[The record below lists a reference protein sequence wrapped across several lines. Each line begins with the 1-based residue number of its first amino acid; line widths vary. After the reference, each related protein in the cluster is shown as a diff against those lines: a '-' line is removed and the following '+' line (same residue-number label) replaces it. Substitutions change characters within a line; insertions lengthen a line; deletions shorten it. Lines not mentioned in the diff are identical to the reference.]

1 MTVPLEQQIIR
12 TAHHEAGHI
21 VVAAAQSLKLRPE
34 GLSVDERGEGL
45 ACYCKNPGDSDT
57 ERERVIIATFAGLNS
72 EARFCNERG
81 FPVPE
86 EMQRIFSQDS
96 KEAREN
102 ISRLSYLSVERTAFQ
117 IEAEL
122 QARSEAIILQYWS
135 AIRSVGAALLD
146 RDWEPIR
153 SLKSG
158 SVWSQAEKAKYLAG
172 DELAVA
178 LKQARIDAEFA
189 VIC

>member
-1 MTVPLEQQIIR
+1 MTVSLEQQIIR

-21 VVAAAQSLKLRPE
+21 VVAAVQTLKLRPE

-72 EARFCNERG
+72 EERSCNERG

-122 QARSEAIILQYWS
+122 QSRSEAIILQYWS
-135 AIRSVGAALLD
+135 AIRSVGTALLAS
-146 RDWEPIR
+146 DWQPIR
-153 SLKSG
+153 ALKSG
-158 SVWSQAEKAKYLAG
+158 SVWSQSEKAKYLAG
-172 DELAVA
+172 DELAVV
-178 LKQARIDAEFA
+178 LRQAGIEAAFA
-189 VIC
+189 AIY

>member
-21 VVAAAQSLKLRPE
+21 VVAAVQGLKLRPE

-45 ACYCKNPGDSDT
+45 ACYCKDPGDSDI

-72 EARFCNERG
+72 EARFCNEQG

-86 EMQRIFSQDS
+86 EMQQIFSQDS

-102 ISRLSYLSVERTAFQ
+102 ISRLSSLSLERTAFQ

-122 QARSEAIILQYWS
+122 QASSEAIILQYWS
-135 AIRSVGAALLD
+135 AIRSVAAALLD

-153 SLKSG
+153 ALKSG
-158 SVWSQAEKAKYLAG
+158 SVWSLAEKARYLAG

-178 LKQARIDAEFA
+178 LKRVRIAAEFTA
-189 VIC
+189 IC

>member
-12 TAHHEAGHI
+12 TAYHEAGHI
-21 VVAAAQSLKLRPE
+21 VVAAVQGLKLRPE

-45 ACYCKNPGDSDT
+45 ACYCKDPGDSDI

-72 EARFCNERG
+72 EARFCNEQG

-102 ISRLSYLSVERTAFQ
+102 ISRLSSLSLERTAFQ

-122 QARSEAIILQYWS
+122 QASSEAIILQYWS
-135 AIRSVGAALLD
+135 AIRSIAAALLD

-153 SLKSG
+153 ALKSG
-158 SVWSQAEKAKYLAG
+158 SVWSLAEKARYLAG
-172 DELAVA
+172 DELAAA
-178 LKQARIDAEFA
+178 LKQARIAAEFTA
-189 VIC
+189 IC

>member
-1 MTVPLEQQIIR
+1 MTVSREQQIVR

-21 VVAAAQSLKLRPE
+21 VVAAVQNLKLRPE

-45 ACYCKNPGDSDT
+45 ACYCKNTAESDT
-57 ERERVIIATFAGLNS
+57 ERERIIIATFAGLNS
-72 EARFCNERG
+72 EERLCEELG

-96 KEAREN
+96 KEAREK

-122 QARSEAIILQYWS
+122 QSRSEAIILKYWS
-135 AIRSVGAALLD
+135 AIQSVAAALLAS
-146 RDWEPIR
+146 DWEPIR
-153 SLKSG
+153 ALKSG
-158 SVWSQAEKAKYLAG
+158 SVWSQSEKAKYLAG
-172 DELAVA
+172 DELDVV
-178 LKQARIDAEFA
+178 LRQAGVEAEFA
-189 VIC
+189 AIC